1 MKTGRRDGKSHRV
14 MMHLIV
20 TSQDFYIWDVI
31 VTMTTNVDVIV
42 CHDCLA
48 KDGPMP
54 EAVRKYFAVQRAFRK
69 AGQYIRVRN
78 KKFFWRRVV
87 WRKCIK
93 RRMALENTFCL
104 LRELDTLEYRIT
116 FLWLL
121 FIIQW
126 RIVEVGFI
134 YEAKRF
140 WPVPR
145 FFNLRN
151 VTESFHR
158 AANCTC

>member
-1 MKTGRRDGKSHRV
+1 

-20 TSQDFYIWDVI
+20 TLQDFHIWDVI

-54 EAVRKYFAVQRAFRK
+54 EAVRKYFVFQRAFRK

-87 WRKCIK
+87 
-93 RRMALENTFCL
+93 
-104 LRELDTLEYRIT
+104 
-116 FLWLL
+116 
-121 FIIQW
+121 
-126 RIVEVGFI
+126 
-134 YEAKRF
+134 
-140 WPVPR
+140 
-145 FFNLRN
+145 
-151 VTESFHR
+151 
-158 AANCTC
+158 